1 LILNLEC
8 SPFGGHSLKNK
19 NIMAKI
25 VRLKISNDE
34 NLRKKALA
42 DALKMQD
49 FLNKQIKK
57 NNESRNL
64 S

>member
-1 LILNLEC
+1 
-8 SPFGGHSLKNK
+8 
-19 NIMAKI
+19 MAKI